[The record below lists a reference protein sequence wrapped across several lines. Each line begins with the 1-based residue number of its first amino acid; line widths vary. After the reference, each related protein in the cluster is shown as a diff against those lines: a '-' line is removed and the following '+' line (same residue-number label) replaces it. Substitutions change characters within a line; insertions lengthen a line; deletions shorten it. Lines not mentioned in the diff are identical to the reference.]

1 MVKIVLAG
9 IGGMGW
15 VYLEELWKDL
25 SLGRYR
31 LEGVVDPDPERCPQL
46 AKLRE
51 LRTPIYSDLPSFYD
65 RHTADLAVISSPI
78 QFHTRQT
85 VCALEHDSDV
95 LVEKPVAAVIQ
106 DVRTMAEAERRS
118 GRRVSVGFQWSF
130 SSAIQDL
137 KTDILS
143 GRFGAARR
151 LRCLYLW
158 PRDFAY
164 YGRNDWAGKQ
174 KSAAGDWILDSPA
187 NNAMAHDL
195 HNMLYLL
202 GPTVSESARP
212 VRVQAELYRTYPIE
226 NFDTAAAR
234 FETAAGVE
242 ILFWV
247 SHASA
252 GDPGPVISF
261 EFEHGRVFGSG
272 RGTALRARFDDG
284 TERIY
289 GVPDAEPLR
298 KLRLAIDGRESG
310 LAPLCGIAAASSQ
323 ILALNGMQESSPRI
337 RNFPSGLV
345 GEIAAPS
352 GRRLVVSG
360 LDDALGACYEAGRLP
375 SEMGISWAAPGDLV
389 ELSNDRSYPRP

>member
-15 VYLEELWKDL
+15 VYLEELWKKF
-25 SLGRYR
+25 SLGRFH
-31 LEGVVDPDPERCPQL
+31 LEGVVDPEPERCPQL

-51 LRTPIYSDLPSFYD
+51 LRTPIYPDLPSFYD
-65 RHTADLAVISSPI
+65 RHSADLAVISSPI

-106 DVRTMAEAERRS
+106 DARTMAEAERRS

-137 KTDILS
+137 KADILS

-158 PRDFAY
+158 PRDFTY
-164 YGRNDWAGKQ
+164 YGRNDWSGKQ
-174 KSAAGDWILDSPA
+174 KTDAGEWILDSPA

-195 HNMLYLL
+195 HNMFYLL

-212 VRVQAELYRTYPIE
+212 ERVQAELYRAYPVD
-226 NFDTAAAR
+226 N
-234 FETAAGVE
+234 FETADSVE

-247 SHASA
+247 SHASE
-252 GDPGPVISF
+252 GDPGPVISY
-261 EFEHGRVFGSG
+261 EFERGRVFGSG
-272 RGTALRARFDDG
+272 RGAALRARFDDG

-298 KLRLAIDGRESG
+298 KLRLAIEGRESG
-310 LAPLCGIAAASSQ
+310 LSPLCGIAAASSQ

-337 RNFPSGLV
+337 TDFPSALV
-345 GEIAAPS
+345 GEIAEPP
-352 GRRLVVSG
+352 GRRLIVSG
-360 LDDALGACYEAGRLP
+360 LDDSLGACYEAGRLP
-375 SEMGISWAAPGDLV
+375 SEMGISWAVPGDPV
-389 ELSNDRSYPRP
+389 ELSDYRMFPRP